1 MSTIKDD
8 GREQVYLERIAISE
22 TLDALGGADGYIF
35 HATTFETEIHEGCP
49 MIAQDGPTV
58 LVPPLVTI
66 RTNWGQLRKYMVL
79 FIISCTAFLPDYGS
93 ATGAVTL
100 IP

>member
-66 RTNWGQLRKYMVL
+66 RTTLLIGASYANIW
-79 FIISCTAFLPDYGS
+79 SCSLYPARRSSRTMEAPRE
-93 ATGAVTL
+93 
-100 IP
+100 P